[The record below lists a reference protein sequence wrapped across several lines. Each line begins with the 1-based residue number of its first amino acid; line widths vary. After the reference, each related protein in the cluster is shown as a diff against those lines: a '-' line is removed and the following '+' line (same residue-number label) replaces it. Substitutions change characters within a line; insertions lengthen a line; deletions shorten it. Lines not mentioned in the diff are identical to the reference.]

1 MHKASVGTETFEFEF
16 SDNTSLVGTVN
27 GAPFQ
32 MDLMDKQWAKHV
44 IHNDK
49 SYSIS
54 IVAFRPKDKTCVI
67 QINNHEILVSIEDR
81 FDALLKQLG
90 MDSTD
95 NEKVNEVMAPMPGL
109 VLSIH
114 ISPGDSVSKGDRLVV
129 LEAMKMENIIKSPC
143 DGVIRSLEVACSE
156 AVEKNQILIRFES

>member
-1 MHKASVGTETFEFEF
+1 MYKATVGKGTFEFEF
-16 SDNTSLVGTVN
+16 SDNTSLIGTVN
-27 GAPFQ
+27 GTPFQ
-32 MDLMDKQWAKHV
+32 MDLMDQKWSQHV

-54 IVAFRPKDKTCVI
+54 IVAFRPKDKSCVI

-109 VLSIH
+109 VLSLH
-114 ISPGDSVSKGDRLVV
+114 ISPGDSVSKGDRLLV

-143 DGVIRSLEVACSE
+143 DGVVKSLEVSCTE
-156 AVEKNQILIRFES
+156 VVEKNQILIRFES

>member
-1 MHKASVGTETFEFEF
+1 MHRASVGTETFEFEF
-16 SDNTSLVGTVN
+16 SDNTSLIGTVN
-27 GAPFQ
+27 GTPFQ
-32 MDLMDKQWAKHV
+32 MDLMDQKWAKHV

-54 IVAFRPKDKTCVI
+54 IVSFRPKDKSCVI
-67 QINNHEILVSIEDR
+67 KINNHEILVSIEDR

-109 VLSIH
+109 VLSTH
-114 ISPGDSVSKGDRLVV
+114 ISPGDSVAKGDPLLV

-143 DGVIRSLEVACSE
+143 DGIIRSLEVASSE
-156 AVEKNQILIRFES
+156 AVEKNQILIIFES